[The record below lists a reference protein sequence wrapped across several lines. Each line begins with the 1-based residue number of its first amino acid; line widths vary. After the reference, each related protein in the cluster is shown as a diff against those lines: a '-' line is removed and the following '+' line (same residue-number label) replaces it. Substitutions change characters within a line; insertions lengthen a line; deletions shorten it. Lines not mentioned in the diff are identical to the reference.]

1 MEEELNLEKIKKA
14 IDILI
19 EEGAFQKLPNTYQG
33 LLNQRPYPFIEPKI
47 VDMPMRIGL
56 RAAWATGVDKAIDV
70 DQTILFGVPATLFGV
85 PDTNE
90 AYPIEYDN
98 GGNILAYKYLDRITV
113 YQDEPL
119 VVQLGGRRG
128 FATLYPE
135 GGVIQYYASL
145 TFYGLWLD
153 RFLRADVCPR
163 EDNHNGIYCARHPS
177 SSRLFQ
183 YRPGIYD
190 QEESYAAGVERAYG
204 TWRKERVLVQL
215 LLAGTVIVGE
225 QGYRAEEAYI
235 LHELND

>member
-1 MEEELNLEKIKKA
+1 MDAMEENPTFEKIKKA
-14 IDILI
+14 LDKLM
-19 EEGAFQKLPNTYQG
+19 EEGAFQKLPSTYQG

-47 VDMPMRIGL
+47 VDMPTRIGL
-56 RAAWATGVDKAIDV
+56 RASWTTMGVDRAVIY
-70 DQTILFGVPATLFGV
+70 GVPVYTEE
-85 PDTNE
+85 D
-90 AYPIEYDN
+90 YPIEYDN

-119 VVQLGGRRG
+119 VVQLGGARG

-153 RFLRADVCPR
+153 RFFRADVCPR

-190 QEESYAAGVERAYG
+190 QEGSYAAGVERAYG
-204 TWRKERVLVQL
+204 TWQKTRVLVQL

-235 LHELND
+235 LQEL